1 MASDSRRLG
10 VALLATLG
18 LGVALG
24 LVTWAL
30 SSVGPVTGPDTSVG
44 LTVAMMVA
52 AIAGFLAVLLRLQAT
67 GSALVVVVLPVL
79 GAVAGFLLVGG
90 VLYGLGG
97 GDPLRGPAFA
107 LAQFGFPG
115 IYVVAVLSAV
125 AAAGYLMGT
134 SPHRTGHSRRV
145 G

>member
-1 MASDSRRLG
+1 MASDSRRLR

-18 LGVALG
+18 FGVALG

-30 SSVGPVTGPDTSVG
+30 SAVVSVTGPDASAG

-52 AIAGFLAVLLRLQAT
+52 AVAGFLSVLLSMQAAA
-67 GSALVVVVLPVL
+67 GRVAVVVLPML

-90 VLYGLGG
+90 VLHGLGG
-97 GDPLRGPAFA
+97 GDPLRGPVFA

-115 IYVVAVLSAV
+115 IYLVAVLAAV
-125 AAAGYLMGT
+125 AAAAYLMGT

>member
-1 MASDSRRLG
+1 MASDSRRLR

-18 LGVALG
+18 FGVALG

-30 SSVGPVTGPDTSVG
+30 STVAHVTGPDASPG
-44 LTVAMMVA
+44 LTLAMMVA
-52 AIAGFLAVLLRLQAT
+52 AVAGFLAVLLRLEPAS
-67 GSALVVVVLPVL
+67 SAVVVVVLPML
-79 GAVAGFLLVGG
+79 GAVAGFLVVGG
-90 VLYGLGG
+90 VLFGLGG
-97 GDPLRGPAFA
+97 GDPLRGPTFA

-115 IYVVAVLSAV
+115 LYVVAVLAAV
-125 AAAGYLMGT
+125 AAAVYLMGT